1 MQPKKR
7 NRILQF
13 RENNIG
19 HIRDGIE
26 LDLCL
31 CQIVPC
37 PGDFGS
43 RHLPH
48 HYRSAVRSC
57 SSPPLLHV
65 WARLYCTGLNHTQTT
80 VLPNCIRGFNTAR
93 RGVEP
98 NRTVTWCH
106 HDFMTI
112 VPFDTTLSIWASCSA
127 AIFHFMHACWII
139 AFFLGLGGGES
150 KKVMDI

>member
-1 MQPKKR
+1 VGK
-7 NRILQF
+7 
-13 RENNIG
+13 
-19 HIRDGIE
+19 
-26 LDLCL
+26 
-31 CQIVPC
+31 
-37 PGDFGS
+37 
-43 RHLPH
+43 
-48 HYRSAVRSC
+48 
-57 SSPPLLHV
+57 
-65 WARLYCTGLNHTQTT
+65 T
-80 VLPNCIRGFNTAR
+80 VLYRAKSHPNYSAAKLRCVSQAEVAAFIDKGYAIQIRGFNTAR